1 MEPKDIKELLEMVD
15 AAQIAELEI
24 EHGDFKIR
32 IRKFARE
39 ASLPV
44 VETPFV
50 PRPSEPSL
58 LQHLR
63 RNLRFRPPCLL
74 MWWKWLRRWWAP
86 FTVPQLLM
94 PSPM

>member
-44 VETPFV
+44 VEALSYPGLLN
-50 PRPSEPSL
+50 PSL

-63 RNLRFRPPCLL
+63 RNLRVQAPCC
-74 MWWKWLRRWWAP
+74 
-86 FTVPQLLM
+86 
-94 PSPM
+94 